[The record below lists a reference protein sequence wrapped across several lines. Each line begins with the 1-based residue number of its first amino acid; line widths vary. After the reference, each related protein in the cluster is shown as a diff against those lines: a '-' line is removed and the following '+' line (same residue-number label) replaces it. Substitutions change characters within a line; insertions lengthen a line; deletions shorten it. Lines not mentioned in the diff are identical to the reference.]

1 MGLWGVLRTGDATDA
16 LLLLLVSACVVG
28 AVVAP
33 CCREREAPRFL
44 PLRHVLPLLA
54 VLAGIVVFWFAEPG
68 QSLNWAMVGPPG
80 IAAVIWAAAL
90 WWRNRWLEQRIDHL
104 SQQHRL
110 YDTVTGLPN
119 HRALRES
126 LQEHLEAARAHGSSV
141 AVLCVDIERF
151 SLFNQTYGH
160 AQGDEVLRWV
170 GNMLKRLLPP
180 KAVVGRYGGD
190 EFLIILPDSNREQA
204 EDIAYHLRGYLS
216 EYAIAYPVDGRRI
229 PINMAVGVA
238 VYPDDASEV
247 SHLLTVCERN
257 LQWTERAVGTPLCL
271 LEGEEDIFP
280 EHPFA
285 ALQAMVV
292 AIDKKDRYTLRHSLE
307 VQRYAAW
314 LAEELDLP
322 EPQRRLLQQAALV
335 HDVGKIAIPDEVLM
349 KPGALT
355 AEEYETMKQH
365 SLLGAVILSALPG
378 MEEIVPIVRSHHER
392 WDGKGY
398 PDGLSGEQIPFLARV
413 LTVADAFSA
422 MTADRPYRKGMSW
435 QEAIVEL
442 RRQSGKQFDPVLTE
456 VFIRAVNRRIGE
468 ASERSHSLAA

>member
-1 MGLWGVLRTGDATDA
+1 MGLWGLPWTGDIANALA
-16 LLLLLVSACVVG
+16 LLIASALAVG
-28 AVVAP
+28 TVVAP

-44 PLRHVLPLLA
+44 PLRHVLALLA
-54 VLAGIVVFWFAEPG
+54 VLVSIVVFWLSEPA

-80 IAAVIWAAAL
+80 VVAGVWAAVM
-90 WWRNRWLEQRIDHL
+90 WWRNRWLERRIDHL
-104 SQQHRL
+104 RQQHRL
-110 YDTVTGLPN
+110 YDTLTGLPN
-119 HRALRES
+119 HCALRES
-126 LQEHLEAARAHGSSV
+126 LQEHLEAARAHNSSV

-151 SLFNQTYGH
+151 TLFNQTYGH

-170 GNMLKRLLPP
+170 GSMLRRLLPP
-180 KAVVGRYGGD
+180 HAVVGRYGGD
-190 EFLIILPDSNREQA
+190 EFLIILPGSNREQA
-204 EDIAYHLRGYLS
+204 EVIAHHLRGRLS
-216 EYAIAYPVDGRRI
+216 DYAIAYPLNGRNI
-229 PINMAVGVA
+229 PLSLAVGVA
-238 VYPDDASEV
+238 AYPDDASEV
-247 SHLLTVCERN
+247 SHLLTICERN
-257 LQWTERAVGTPLCL
+257 LQWAERAAGCSVNAAWEWKDTSS
-271 LEGEEDIFP
+271 

-292 AIDKKDRYTLRHSLE
+292 AIDKKDRYTLRHSFE

-398 PDGLSGEQIPFLARV
+398 PDGLKEEQIPFLARV

-442 RRQSGKQFDPVLTE
+442 KRQSGKQFDPLLADL
-456 VFIRAVNRRIGE
+456 FIQAVRRRIEGS
-468 ASERSHSLAA
+468 SEQSHSLAA